1 MKGGKMYI
9 ATPEKK
15 NGYLVGTLFTR
26 KKQINIYYLLNET
39 DARRFR
45 DGVIC
50 YDIEGIFEILEFV
63 KKHDGVR
70 I

>member
-15 NGYLVGTLFTR
+15 NGFLVGTLFTR

-50 YDIEGIFEILEFV
+50 YDVEGIFEILEFV
-63 KKHDGVR
+63 KKHDRVR